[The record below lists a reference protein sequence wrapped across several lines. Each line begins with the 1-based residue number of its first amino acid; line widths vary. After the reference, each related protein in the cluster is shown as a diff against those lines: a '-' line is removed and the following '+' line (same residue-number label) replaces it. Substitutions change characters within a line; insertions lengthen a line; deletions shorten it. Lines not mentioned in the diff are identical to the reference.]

1 MSLLSAGL
9 KAQNEII
16 DVSETKNEAEL
27 AYT

>member
-9 KAQNEII
+9 KAQNGII